1 MKNNHKTLNEEIL
14 RIKSLFTE
22 ERLYGNLVEQ
32 DEKIYKDFGDSY
44 DYKVVDGKWYTQKK
58 GGKTWT
64 NLSDNEKYKS
74 SVDKLN
80 KRYPNA
86 LKDTNTDN
94 TKVNTDNTVKSGNT
108 NNTVT
113 SGNTNNTVTS
123 GNTNNTVTSG
133 NTNNTVTSGNTNTE
147 ESDPFDITGVD
158 VITKDEIGDIR
169 YSKKIERD
177 NIKSEFKRRL
187 RLCDDLIKSL
197 SKSFLPILRKR
208 RISKKDWSKVMG
220 VNRTKSQTALFEAC
234 SKIDRVKDKYSTG
247 SFINGENRLDSIAGI
262 LSGKIDEET
271 HLTSKMGRKGD
282 TTSTPTTA
290 DTQSTVTNNDN
301 KKVNTD
307 NTDKTWIVHS
317 NSFPW
322 GKLVQRDNKL
332 AFFSDKGQVI
342 GVPGTNRV
350 GSGVI
355 NRYIKN
361 PRNKIPQSIIDSLE
375 SSVKNGD
382 VEVKKK
388 GKTIIFTIK

>member
-1 MKNNHKTLNEEIL
+1 MT
-14 RIKSLFTE
+14 
-22 ERLYGNLVEQ
+22 
-32 DEKIYKDFGDSY
+32 
-44 DYKVVDGKWYTQKK
+44 
-58 GGKTWT
+58 
-64 NLSDNEKYKS
+64 
-74 SVDKLN
+74 
-80 KRYPNA
+80 
-86 LKDTNTDN
+86 
-94 TKVNTDNTVKSGNT
+94 
-108 NNTVT
+108 
-113 SGNTNNTVTS
+113 
-123 GNTNNTVTSG
+123 
-133 NTNNTVTSGNTNTE
+133 
-147 ESDPFDITGVD
+147 FDISGVE
-158 VITKDEIGDIR
+158 VITKDERGEIR
-169 YSKKIERD
+169 KKNKVERD
-177 NIKSEFKRRL
+177 NIKSEFKRKL

-197 SKSFLPILRKR
+197 SKSFLPLLRKR
-208 RISKKDWSKVMG
+208 RISKKDWSELMG
-220 VNRTKSQTALFEAC
+220 DKQTKSQTALFEAC

-247 SFINGENRLDSIAGI
+247 SFINGKNKLDSIAGI
-262 LSGKIDEET
+262 LSGKIDEKT

-342 GVPGTNRV
+342 GVPETNRV